1 MKRLANLCWLW
12 YNFSVDTARLKDDMH
27 YFRTHTEIDL
37 QAIQH
42 NAEAIKAHTGK
53 KLIAVVKADAY
64 GHGTVHVA
72 EVLDATADIFAVA
85 TVEEGIA
92 LRQADIHKPILVLFS
107 SLPPQ
112 AAPIVEYG
120 LTPTIGDWEFAKAL
134 NEVASENAPTKVHVN
149 FNTGMNRSGVCYT
162 EAMAFLS
169 RLETLY
175 RLEVEGL
182 FTHLAT
188 ADEADKSFVSIQLE
202 RFSSILANVS
212 GKMVHAAN
220 SAATLTIPESHFDA
234 VRPGLSL
241 YGVYPAAEKPILLKP
256 ALTWKARIGWI
267 GSISE
272 GEGVSYGLTYKAPH
286 QTRVAMVQVGYGD
299 GYPRALSN
307 SGEVLIGGARR
318 PIIGRVCMDVSV
330 VQLQPEDNV
339 SIGDEVVLI
348 GKQGDAEITVDEVAH
363 RAGTISYEILTQI
376 GTRVKRIFLPSPI
389 KNTKSRRK
397 SD

>member
-1 MKRLANLCWLW
+1 
-12 YNFSVDTARLKDDMH
+12 MH

-42 NAEAIKAHTGK
+42 NAEAIKAYTGK
-53 KLIAVVKADAY
+53 KLIAVIKADAY
-64 GHGTVHVA
+64 GHGAVRVA
-72 EVLDATADIFAVA
+72 KVLDTTADMFAVA

-107 SLPPQ
+107 SLPVQ
-112 AAPIVEYG
+112 VAPIVEYG

-134 NEVASENAPTKVHVN
+134 NERSSVKVHVN
-149 FNTGMNRSGVCYT
+149 INTGMNRSGVCYT
-162 EAMAFLS
+162 EAIGFLS
-169 RLETLY
+169 KLKTLH

-182 FTHLAT
+182 FTHFAA
-188 ADEADKSFVSIQLE
+188 ADEADKSFVSVQLK
-202 RFSSILANVS
+202 RFSSVLANVS
-212 GKMVHAAN
+212 GKMIHAAN
-220 SAATLTIPESHFDA
+220 SAAALSVPESSFDA

-241 YGVYPAAEKPILLKP
+241 YGIYPSTEKPIQLKP
-256 ALTWKARIGWI
+256 ALTWKTRVGWI
-267 GSISE
+267 DTISE
-272 GEGVSYGLTYKAPH
+272 AEGVSYGLTYKAPQ

-330 VQLQPEDNV
+330 VQLQSEDNV
-339 SIGDEVVLI
+339 SVGDEVVLI
-348 GKQGDAEITVDEVAH
+348 GSQGDAEITVDEVAH

-376 GTRVKRIFLPSPI
+376 SPRVKRFF
-389 KNTKSRRK
+389 NY
-397 SD
+397 

>member
-1 MKRLANLCWLW
+1 
-12 YNFSVDTARLKDDMH
+12 MH
-27 YFRTHTEIDL
+27 YLRTHTEIDL

-42 NAEAIKAHTGK
+42 NAEAIKGYTGK

-64 GHGTVHVA
+64 GHGAGRVA
-72 EVLDATADIFAVA
+72 EVLDATVDMFAVA

-92 LRQADIHKPILVLFS
+92 LRQADIRKPILVLFS
-107 SLPPQ
+107 SLPAQ
-112 AAPIVEYG
+112 VAPIVEYG

-134 NEVASENAPTKVHVN
+134 NEVASIKVHVN
-149 FNTGMNRSGVCYT
+149 INTGMNRSGVCYT

-169 RLETLY
+169 RLKTLH

-188 ADEADKSFVSIQLE
+188 ADEADKSFVSAQLK
-202 RFSSILANVS
+202 RFSSVLAHVS
-212 GKMVHAAN
+212 GKMIHTAN
-220 SAATLTIPESHFDA
+220 SAAALSVPESYFDA

-241 YGVYPAAEKPILLKP
+241 YGIYPSAEKPILLKP
-256 ALTWKARIGWI
+256 ALTWKTRVGWI
-267 GSISE
+267 ETISE
-272 GEGVSYGLTYKAPH
+272 GEGVSYGLTYKAPQ

-307 SGEVLIGGARR
+307 SGEVLIDGKRR

-330 VQLQPEDNV
+330 VQLQPEDSV
-339 SIGDEVVLI
+339 SVGDQVVLI
-348 GKQGDAEITVDEVAH
+348 GKQRDAEITVDEVAH

-376 GTRVKRIFLPSPI
+376 GIRVKRTFI
-389 KNTKSRRK
+389 
-397 SD
+397 